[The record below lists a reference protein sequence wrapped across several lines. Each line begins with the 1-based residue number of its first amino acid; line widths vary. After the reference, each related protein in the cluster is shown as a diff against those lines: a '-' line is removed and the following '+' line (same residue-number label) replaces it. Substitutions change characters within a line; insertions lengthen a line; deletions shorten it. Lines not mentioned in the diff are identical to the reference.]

1 MAECIECGEE
11 YADKRYEL
19 GYQICL
25 DCGGSA
31 AYIEAVKK
39 SKKIAPLYNKGAY
52 QYITDDEDLTTI
64 GKKV

>member
-19 GYQICL
+19 GYQTCL
-25 DCGGSA
+25 ECGDSVA
-31 AYIEAVKK
+31 HTEAVKK
-39 SKKIAPLYNKGAY
+39 SKRIAPLFNKGAY